1 MIPITLNRRELAG
14 SLGDLGVLLP
24 MAAGL
29 IMVNGLNPQGLFLA
43 VGLFYIASGLYF
55 KTTVPVQPMKVVGAL
70 AIAMALP
77 AQQILAAGL
86 LVGLLLLC
94 IGLTGTM
101 NRIARFIPRPVV
113 RGVQLSTGLLLMAQG
128 ARFVL
133 GTSSFQ
139 IQNHAAEPFLTL
151 QSLGPIPLN
160 WVLGA
165 IAFAA
170 TFLLLDSKKAPAAL
184 AVTAFGLVAGL
195 LLCDGGTKF
204 GLDISFPGLLSS
216 GWPSF
221 ATFSAALFVLALP
234 QIPMTLGNA
243 VVANADLAREY
254 FGEDAKRTTNKAL
267 CVSMGLA
274 NIGGFLLGG
283 MPMCHGAGGLA
294 THYRFGARSAG
305 SNLIIGGLF
314 AVLALVLGQYAGA
327 AARLIPLSV
336 MGALLFFGGGQ
347 LALTVKD
354 LRERQDLFVC
364 LAIVGVTLASNLALG
379 YLLGGVAYLLL
390 KSGKASV

>member
-1 MIPITLNRRELAG
+1 MIPIRLNRYELAG
-14 SLGDLGVLLP
+14 SLGDLGALLP
-24 MAAGL
+24 MAAGM

-43 VGLFYIASGLYF
+43 VGIFYIASGLYF
-55 KTTVPVQPMKVVGAL
+55 KTTVPVQPMKVVSAL

-86 LVGLLLLC
+86 LIGLLLLL

-101 NRIARFIPRPVV
+101 PRITRYIPRPVV

-128 ARFVL
+128 ARFVM
-133 GTSSFQ
+133 GTTSFQ
-139 IQNHAAEPFLTL
+139 IQSHAAEPFLAV
-151 QSLGPIPLN
+151 QSLGPVPLN

-170 TFLLLDSKKAPAAL
+170 TFLLLDNKKAPAAL
-184 AVTAFGLVAGL
+184 AVTAFGLGAGL
-195 LLCDGGTKF
+195 LLCDGGSGF
-204 GLDISFPGLLSS
+204 GLDPSFPAMLPS

-221 ATFSAALFVLALP
+221 AAFSAALFVLVLP
-234 QIPMTLGNA
+234 QVPMTLGNA
-243 VVANADLAREY
+243 VVANADLAQEY
-254 FGEDAKRTTNKAL
+254 FGEDAARTTGKAL
-267 CVSMGLA
+267 CISMGLA
-274 NIGGFLLGG
+274 NIGAFLLGG

-314 AVLALVLGQYAGA
+314 VALALVLGEYAGA

-354 LRERQDLFVC
+354 MRERSDLFVC
-364 LAIVGVTLASNLALG
+364 LAIVGVTLASNLAIG
-379 YLLGGVAYLLL
+379 YLLGAAVYFLL
-390 KSGKASV
+390 KSGRASV

>member
-1 MIPITLNRRELAG
+1 MIPISFNRHELAG

-24 MAAGL
+24 MAAGM

-43 VGLFYIASGLYF
+43 VGLFYIVAGLYF
-55 KTTVPVQPMKVVGAL
+55 RTTVPVQPMKVVGAL
-70 AIAMALP
+70 AIATALP

-86 LVGLLLLC
+86 LVGLLLLV
-94 IGLTGTM
+94 IGLTGAMT
-101 NRIARFIPRPVV
+101 RIARLIPRPVV

-128 ARFVL
+128 ARFVF

-139 IQNHAAEPFLTL
+139 VQNHAAEPFLAL

-160 WVLGA
+160 WILGI
-165 IAFAA
+165 IALAA
-170 TFLLLDSKKAPAAL
+170 VFLLLDNKKAPAAL
-184 AVTAFGLVAGL
+184 VVVIFGLVIGL
-195 LLCDGGTKF
+195 LFGDGGTRF
-204 GLDISFPGLLSS
+204 GLDPSLPQILPS
-216 GWPSF
+216 GWPSL

-243 VVANADLAREY
+243 VVANADLASEY
-254 FGEDAKRTTNKAL
+254 FGEDAAKTTSKAL
-267 CVSMGLA
+267 CISMGLA

-314 AVLALVLGQYAGA
+314 AVLALVLGQYAETV
-327 AARLIPLSV
+327 ARMIPLSV
-336 MGALLFFGGGQ
+336 MGVLLFFGGGQ

-354 LRERQDLFVC
+354 LKERADLFVC
-364 LAIVGVTLASNLALG
+364 LAIVGVTLASNLAVG
-379 YLLGGVAYLLL
+379 YLLGAGVHLLF